1 MSFPQTLSEKIE
13 RINGRLEE
21 IEKQR
26 EATSSD
32 PDIQLDDHVIEEE
45 HQLRT
50 LLHQLTDQLTEEEK
64 GLAEEMVKAEAAN
77 ADEIPELPPD
87 GDDPE
92 FDEEGSDR

>member
-1 MSFPQTLSEKIE
+1 MSYAQTLSHRIE
-13 RINGRLEE
+13 RINERLEE

-32 PDIQLDDHVIEEE
+32 PDIQLDGRVIEEE

-50 LLHQLTDQLTEEEK
+50 LLHQLTDQLTEEDK

-77 ADEIPELPPD
+77 ADEMPDLPPD
-87 GDDPE
+87 GDKAE
-92 FDEEGSDR
+92 FDEEGSHQ